1 MLIVLRLVKHS
12 WATWGVDDTGYGR
25 VSFFARPSFHGRAVL
40 FYPFVFLEKKG
51 KNKMKKILSLVIV
64 ALMLFSIVSCDFV
77 ENIISPN
84 TVEDSGAWEN
94 ATYLKDK
101 EFGNGKTT
109 VQVEVK
115 AEGESVTFTIHTDKN
130 ILGDAL
136 VEHNLIAGEEGQYGL
151 YVKLVNG
158 IEADYDKDQT
168 YWAFYKNGE
177 YMMSGVD
184 TTEISDGEH
193 YELVKE
199 K

>member
-1 MLIVLRLVKHS
+1 
-12 WATWGVDDTGYGR
+12 
-25 VSFFARPSFHGRAVL
+25 
-40 FYPFVFLEKKG
+40 
-51 KNKMKKILSLVIV
+51 MKKILALVIV
-64 ALMLFSIVSCDFV
+64 ALMMLSIVSCDFV

-115 AEGESVTFTIHTDKN
+115 AEGQSVTFTIHTDKN

-136 VEHNLIAGEEGQYGL
+136 VEHNLIAGEEGQYGI
-151 YVKLVNG
+151 YVKFVNG